1 MIGIIRNMIKDN
13 AFLKNIGV
21 LMSGSVLVQILVLTT
36 APILT
41 RIYSP
46 FEYGVYGTVLSIF
59 AVLSVVS
66 SLKFDLAI
74 LVEDSMKKVRELQFL
89 SIIIVFIFSFLA
101 YIFINYLP
109 LGIFKINKDVNTQL
123 VWIPFLILSNGLF
136 VVFSNRIN
144 RAQKFTV
151 LSISVVVNRLLMV
164 LTQMALGYFGYTSEG
179 LIIGNLLGFI
189 GGVFYLLMA
198 GDILNFKD
206 IVILNKNNIISI
218 AKKHYRFPLFAAP
231 KELINSFSTTIPV
244 YFIGPFYGVE
254 AVGIYWLSVRIVFL
268 PNVMI
273 SNSFRQ
279 AYYNEINTVKS
290 DLDKVFILFKK
301 STKNLLAISIIPSL
315 VIIFF
320 GPMLFE
326 FFFGEEW
333 RLSGE
338 IARWLIF
345 WVLTSFIN
353 PPSTILFNIFNIQ
366 KVDLIFNIIQVVLRL
381 FVFIIGGYYLTLLN
395 TIILFSLIS
404 ALVNISIII
413 YIYKFISNKIEYAT
427 SN

>member
-164 LTQMALGYFGYTSEG
+164 LTQMALGCFGYTSEG
-179 LIIGNLLGFI
+179 LIIGNLLGF
-189 GGVFYLLMA
+189 
-198 GDILNFKD
+198 
-206 IVILNKNNIISI
+206 LNKNNIISI

-413 YIYKFISNKIEYAT
+413 YIYKFISNKIEYAA